1 MITLTVNGVTHNLD
15 VEPDTPLLWVLRDN
29 LRLTGTKYGCGIG
42 ECGACTVIMNG
53 DLIKSCD
60 VDVANAAGGDIT
72 TIEGLANGDHLN
84 PVQQAFIDE
93 DTTQCGWCI
102 PGQIIAG
109 THMLMSNPEP
119 TDAEI
124 DLAMKDNLCRCGA
137 YTRIRKAIH
146 RAGRTMA
153 T

>member
-15 VEPDTPLLWVLRDN
+15 VAADTPLLWVLRDH
-29 LRLTGTKYGCGIG
+29 LRLTGTKYGCGIS
-42 ECGACTVIMNG
+42 ECGACSVVMNG
-53 DLIKSCD
+53 DLVKSCD
-60 VDVANAAGGDIT
+60 VDVANAAGADIT
-72 TIEGLANGDHLN
+72 TIEGLANGDRLN

-102 PGQIIAG
+102 PGQIVAA
-109 THMLMSNPEP
+109 THMLESNPEP

-137 YTRIRKAIH
+137 YTRIRSAIH
-146 RAGRTMA
+146 RAAGQ
-153 T
+153 